1 MGAYDLKQAFSHL
14 PGIDRLTIAH
24 RGNGNQV
31 ISIGDRQVEV
41 GPMATNEDIE
51 RALTNPWA
59 EPKRQNMTTIGELL
73 KSARAD
79 IASARQ
85 GAAHAVAE
93 SADATKVVLQEVDKL
108 RKEAADLRA
117 EVAEL
122 TNGGPE

>member
-1 MGAYDLKQAFSHL
+1 
-14 PGIDRLTIAH
+14 
-24 RGNGNQV
+24 
-31 ISIGDRQVEV
+31 
-41 GPMATNEDIE
+41 MATNEDIE
-51 RALTNPWA
+51 RALVCGKLENPF
-59 EPKRQNMTTIGELL
+59 EKPKMTTIGELL

-79 IASARQ
+79 IASARR

-122 TNGGPE
+122 TNGGPEQMFERSNG